1 MSRKKVLISVIA
13 FTIIV
18 IVLIVVFNIKQKYN
32 KFIINQSNWD
42 SIKESRI
49 ENNNLV
55 LEEIRFNDYKL
66 IIDNKNNS
74 LYYSVVNNSQNK
86 FNPNVSYN
94 INNPNAV
101 LVILEDEITE
111 EKIKNN
117 YEFKL
122 MIYDENS
129 YHIYNL
135 KCTNLPILNIDYN
148 ESEETNQKSFSMEMY
163 LFDNSANIPNRITIS
178 SGKIRMN
185 GKDYLFS
192 LHVLTPGKNKREN
205 KLSILNMNPNSE
217 FELIKY
223 NNNLQKQE
231 SSINNKEKIIELFLN
246 NEYKG
251 VYLLEEKIITEP
263 NKKH

>member
-1 MSRKKVLISVIA
+1 MSRKKVLISVIT

-74 LYYSVVNNSQNK
+74 LYYSVVNDSKNK
-86 FNPNVSYN
+86 FNPNVSYS

-129 YHIYNL
+129 YHIYSL

-148 ESEETNQKSFSMEMY
+148 EIEETNQKSFSMEMY

-185 GKDYLFS
+185 EKDFLFS

-205 KLSILNMNPNSE
+205 KLSILNMKPNSE

-251 VYLLEEKIITEP
+251 VYVLKEKILTELD
-263 NKKH
+263 KKH

>member
-1 MSRKKVLISVIA
+1 MSRKKVLISVIS

-74 LYYSVVNNSQNK
+74 LYYSVVNDSHNK

-117 YEFKL
+117 YEFEL

-129 YHIYNL
+129 YHIYSL

-178 SGKIRMN
+178 NGKIRMN

-205 KLSILNMNPNSE
+205 KLSILNMKPNSE

-251 VYLLEEKIITEP
+251 VYVLKEKILTELD
-263 NKKH
+263 KKH